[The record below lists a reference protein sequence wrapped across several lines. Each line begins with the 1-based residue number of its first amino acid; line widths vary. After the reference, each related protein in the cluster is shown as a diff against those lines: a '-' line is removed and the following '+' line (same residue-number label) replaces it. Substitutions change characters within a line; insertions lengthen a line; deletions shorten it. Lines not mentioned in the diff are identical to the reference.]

1 MPCRAEDREDED
13 REEAKYAVNIVGGPG
28 GKNFSRVR
36 ACQRPGPPFASRC
49 QVQLFPC
56 FLIGWREWVGRVLMV
71 SPVPPAPVP
80 VVSSESRWPAILRIL
95 GLVGV
100 ISLLW
105 CKHYGMW
112 TLDAWRVPLD
122 YSGDSFEILTR
133 IKAASEGDTWPLM
146 PQVIHRLG
154 APWGAHWNAYPTPDK
169 FLIIALGGLSRLVG
183 LEMAANLAMLL
194 ATVSSGVACYFV
206 ARRFGARIEWAMM
219 AAVLFA
225 YTYSVFDRGLAHLL
239 LLFTWTVPLGLLA
252 CWLVGRREPLRW
264 RSMGAWGCLAIGA
277 SLGVSNPYNLFFWG
291 QLFVLAMVAQFFRT
305 RHWVNLQVGAATMG
319 MAAVGFFIVHAEFWL
334 HTKAGGVPLLVRN
347 YAGTEVYALK
357 MVEMFVP
364 PTGHRWDW
372 MAFFG
377 YRYARWTNW
386 RGEVVIP
393 YLGIVGMLGFIWLWI
408 DAARRVLRGR
418 SPSGWSLQAGWVLAY
433 GTMGGITNVLALY
446 LGFNLFRATNRISV
460 FISCIVLLF
469 VVQKLTLLTS
479 RLRPVWS
486 YALAGVITL
495 LGAMDQ
501 IPKAYSRER
510 RAEQAR
516 VVKADAEF
524 GRKLEAALPPGSLV
538 FQLPVLG
545 FPEVNPPHLL
555 SDYELFRPYLH
566 TSTLCFSYGGTKL
579 RSRTRW
585 QRDLQSLPVSE
596 LVPRLERYGFAAIY
610 LNRRGYKDEGES
622 VIKAL
627 RELGYPKMIEG
638 EYSQVAV
645 VLNAV
650 ADPELPLGT
659 ILTPG
664 EGWYSR
670 VESQSGVDVR
680 WAHGPSALMYFNPMD
695 RPLPVNVE
703 LTLVGAGDRTVEVS
717 FRGKILTEAR
727 IGETPV
733 VLPPVPIELHPG
745 INRIDV
751 RTEEPTVRMI
761 RKQYGLRS
769 VGLVK
774 SKVTPRLTSVQRIKP
789 ISEGK
794 NGSRTSSTSTPH
806 RQE

>member
-1 MPCRAEDREDED
+1 M
-13 REEAKYAVNIVGGPG
+13 
-28 GKNFSRVR
+28 
-36 ACQRPGPPFASRC
+36 
-49 QVQLFPC
+49 
-56 FLIGWREWVGRVLMV
+56 
-71 SPVPPAPVP
+71 
-80 VVSSESRWPAILRIL
+80 
-95 GLVGV
+95 
-100 ISLLW
+100 
-105 CKHYGMW
+105 
-112 TLDAWRVPLD
+112 PLD
-122 YSGDSFEILTR
+122 YSGDSFEILAR

-146 PQVIHRLG
+146 PQVIRRLG

-219 AAVLFA
+219 GAVLFA

-252 CWLVGRREPLRW
+252 CWLIGRREPLQW

-277 SLGVSNPYNLFFWG
+277 AVGVSNPYNLFFWG
-291 QLFVLAMVAQFFRT
+291 QLLGLAMIAQYFRS
-305 RHWVNLQVGAATMG
+305 RNWVNLQVGAATMVV
-319 MAAVGFFIVHAEFWL
+319 AAAGFFVIHAEFWL
-334 HTKAGGVPLLVRN
+334 YTKTGGVPLLVRN

-372 MAFFG
+372 LAFFG

-386 RGEVVIP
+386 RGEVVVP
-393 YLGIVGMLGFIWLWI
+393 YLGIVGILGFLWLWI
-408 DAARRVLRGR
+408 DAAGRVLRGCA
-418 SPSGWSLQAGWVLAY
+418 PSGWSLQTAWVLAY

-460 FISCIVLLF
+460 FVSCLVLLF
-469 VVQKLTLLTS
+469 VVQKLTTLTAKW
-479 RLRPVWS
+479 RPAWS
-486 YALAGVITL
+486 YVLAAIITGIGAL
-495 LGAMDQ
+495 DQ
-501 IPKAYSRER
+501 IPRPYSEER

-516 VVKADAEF
+516 MVRADARF
-524 GRKLEAALPPGSLV
+524 GRDLEAALPARSLV

-555 SDYELFRPYLH
+555 SDYALFRPYLH
-566 TSTLCFSYGGTKL
+566 TSTLRFSYGGTKL

-585 QRDLQSLPVSE
+585 QRDLQTLPVSE

-622 VIKAL
+622 VIGAL
-627 RELGYPKMIEG
+627 KELGYSRVIDG
-638 EYSQVAV
+638 EQGQVAV
-645 VLNAV
+645 MLNATGN
-650 ADPELPLGT
+650 PELPLGT

-670 VESQSGVDVR
+670 VESESGVDVR
-680 WAHGPSALMYFNPMD
+680 WAHGPSALMYFNPLD
-695 RPLPVNVE
+695 RPLPVNLE
-703 LTLVGAGDRTVEVS
+703 LTLVGAGERTVEIGY
-717 FRGKILTEAR
+717 R
-727 IGETPV
+727 GETLAKVQIGDKPV
-733 VLPPVPIELHPG
+733 ALPPVAVDLHPG
-745 INRIDV
+745 VNRIDV
-751 RTEEPTVRMI
+751 RTHEPTLRLI

-774 SKVTPRLTSVQRIKP
+774 ATVTSRLTSVQGRKP
-789 ISEGK
+789 MPEVK
-794 NGSRTSSTSTPH
+794 RGSRTSSTALPQ
-806 RQE
+806 RKE